1 MPDDFVLYGGT
12 ALALRRGHRESL
24 DFDFFSSRSL
34 DPGAL
39 LKAVPFLTGAAV
51 IQQAPNTLS
60 VRVDGVN
67 VAFFG
72 GLPLPVLDHPALVAS
87 NSVVIASLLDLA
99 GTKAKALLDRIERKD
114 YQDILELLDAG
125 LSMSQ
130 IAGAAEAIFPAQVSS
145 IMVLRALSHYDDGAA
160 RALPDT
166 WKERLSQEA
175 ARVRQTPTLR
185 VQYPSISL
193 SSAAARR

>member
-1 MPDDFVLYGGT
+1 LTTPLQPRLEILPS
-12 ALALRRGHRESL
+12 AQRHPWPRLRE
-24 DFDFFSSRSL
+24 
-34 DPGAL
+34 
-39 LKAVPFLTGAAV
+39 
-51 IQQAPNTLS
+51 
-60 VRVDGVN
+60 
-67 VAFFG
+67 
-72 GLPLPVLDHPALVAS
+72 
-87 NSVVIASLLDLA
+87 LDLA
-99 GTKAKALLDRIERKD
+99 GTTAKALLDRIERKD

-145 IMVLRALSHYDDGAA
+145 IMVRALSHYGDGAA

-166 WKERLSQEA
+166 WKKRLSQEA

-185 VQYPSISL
+185 VQYSSISL

>member
-1 MPDDFVLYGGT
+1 M
-12 ALALRRGHRESL
+12 
-24 DFDFFSSRSL
+24 
-34 DPGAL
+34 
-39 LKAVPFLTGAAV
+39 
-51 IQQAPNTLS
+51 I
-60 VRVDGVN
+60 

-145 IMVLRALSHYDDGAA
+145 IMVLRALSHYGDGAA

-166 WKERLSQEA
+166 WKERLSPRGSASAPDPDPSGSVPQYLVVIGCRQALRALVEV
-175 ARVRQTPTLR
+175 ARPALR
-185 VQYPSISL
+185 PDATERSPRRRSR
-193 SSAAARR
+193 SAPRSRRCRRPPATGGARPRSPGGARR

>member
-1 MPDDFVLYGGT
+1 M
-12 ALALRRGHRESL
+12 
-24 DFDFFSSRSL
+24 
-34 DPGAL
+34 
-39 LKAVPFLTGAAV
+39 
-51 IQQAPNTLS
+51 
-60 VRVDGVN
+60 N

-72 GLPLPVLDHPALVAS
+72 GLLPVLDHPALVAS

-125 LSMSQ
+125 PSMSQ
-130 IAGAAEAIFPAQVSS
+130 IAGAAEAIFPAEVSS
-145 IMVLRALSHYDDGAA
+145 IMVLRALSHYGDGAA
-160 RALPDT
+160 RSLPDT

-185 VQYPSISL
+185 VQYSSISL